1 MKTGNIGVRNLAD
14 IGVADIDVYGTGRR
28 RGASSSTPKL
38 LMFFRSEDQAKGL
51 PKLDSSGNVKGDSKY
66 DQSFGFDLFNER
78 LYGNNTDVYKNG
90 YYDKQPKK
98 RADGTII
105 YESDGTT
112 PKSEDKTDATGK
124 KIEKK
129 LGKLES
135 FYDKEATL
143 FSELK
148 DAGSSFLIDYDY
160 TLSKRNKKMTD
171 TSYYA
176 PNVLIKPGKEVKLYA
191 KFFDTDS
198 SSRLGVDV
206 FFKSSANK
214 GIDFLTDKLTFNKSE
229 DILEFKIKT
238 KASEPIDAKTTIT
251 AYVKDGTG
259 AEKEIGKLNL
269 LPNKL
274 LQAKL
279 FFIDVFYDTT
289 TASTPFNG
297 TTMITDLNQKAL
309 NQAAVEL
316 ISGGTNKTLFIKQT
330 DQKLE
335 NGVYNGVEIKNFLTN
350 KGAGKPYE
358 LSELDKGLGI
368 ITSKFYE
375 SMVNEILA
383 NIEIELKKLD
393 VNDGTAT
400 RKFIDASSSIKNEL
414 NSLDAIK
421 DFKLDDGTIIKR
433 YNFIIQILYNYLHHE
448 FSINYIFAFICHNI
462 ETKITSSTSGTTTST
477 SRDEA
482 MAFID
487 SKELIIPNNAIGK
500 TMTLAHE
507 IAHNFGVR
515 HTFDISGTEPQIG
528 DIKLVQKRTLE
539 NIMDYPKNGDI
550 DRRNFIKY
558 QWDKMREKTS
568 TNVNMVS
575 ELNFVKQ
582 EYYQYTGLVDYTK
595 EKGFLWDFSQN
606 IIYFLT
612 KALANKYNG
621 DLGEIKNSKDKILTI
636 FANEITKTLTKI

>member
-1 MKTGNIGVRNLAD
+1 MKTGNIGIRNLAD

-28 RGASSSTPKL
+28 RGASSTTPKL

-112 PKSEDKTDATGK
+112 PKLEDKTDATGK

-214 GIDFLTDKLTFNKSE
+214 GIDFLTDKLAFNKSE

-316 ISGGTNKTLFIKQT
+316 ISGGANKTLFIKQT

-350 KGAGKPYE
+350 KGVGKPYE
-358 LSELDKGLGI
+358 LSNLYEGLAI
-368 ITSKFYE
+368 IASKFYE
-375 SMVNEILA
+375 SMVIEIFT
-383 NIEIELKKLD
+383 NIEAELKKLD

-400 RKFIDASSSIKNEL
+400 RKFIDPSSSIKAEIASL
-414 NSLDAIK
+414 NNPTKKYEDLYDAL
-421 DFKLDDGTIIKR
+421 F
-433 YNFIIQILYNYLHHE
+433 LYLSAGLGG
-448 FSINYIFAFICHNI
+448 FQMNYIFVFICHNI
-462 ETKITSSTSGTTTST
+462 ETKVNSSTSETDTGTTTHT

-487 SKELIIPNNAIGK
+487 AKELIIPKNAIGK

-507 IAHNFGVR
+507 IFHSFGIR
-515 HTFDISGTEPQIG
+515 HTFDILGTDPQIG
-528 DIKLVQKRTLE
+528 DIKLAQKRTLE
-539 NIMDYPKNGDI
+539 NIMDYPKNGDA
-550 DRRNFIKY
+550 DRRNIIKY
-558 QWDKMREKTS
+558 QWDKLREKIIS
-568 TNVNMVS
+568 GVNTII
-575 ELNFVKQ
+575 ELNIQKS
-582 EYYQYTGLVDYTK
+582 TSSNILVDYHNSNN
-595 EKGFLWDFSQN
+595 LAYFSQN
-606 IIYFLT
+606 LLNFLV
-612 KALANKYNG
+612 KALENKYGG
-621 DLGEIKNSKDKILTI
+621 DPSEIRNSSDKILTI
-636 FANEITKTLTKI
+636 FANEITKTLNKI